1 MLQTDPNKRL
11 SLAKVLKD
19 EWMRKGSNTTEA
31 TTPTHS
37 NQSNHLTEN
46 GCIQWNEH
54 VLQIMKN
61 MSIDVE
67 QAKQVSL
74 LIVVVIVMVIYNR
87 RSLIRNT
94 VRSQQY
100 IIC

>member
-19 EWMRKGSNTTEA
+19 EWMRRGTDTSSEP
-31 TTPTHS
+31 TTPTQS
-37 NQSNHLTEN
+37 SQSNRLTEN
-46 GCIQWNEH
+46 GSIQWDEH

-61 MSIDVE
+61 MTIDTE

-74 LIVVVIVMVIYNR
+74 LYVVVMVMR
-87 RSLIRNT
+87 
-94 VRSQQY
+94 QY
-100 IIC
+100 TTGGH